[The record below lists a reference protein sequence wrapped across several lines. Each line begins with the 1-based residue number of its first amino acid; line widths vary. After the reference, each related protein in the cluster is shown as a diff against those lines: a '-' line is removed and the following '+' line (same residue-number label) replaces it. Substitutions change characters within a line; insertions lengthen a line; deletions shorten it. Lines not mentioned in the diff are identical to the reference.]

1 MPTKA
6 LSNKRAKFITTEV
19 KVRRVRITPEEA
31 AYILAE
37 MNTHNRG
44 FKPQHVRQYKAMML
58 SGEWKFNGDPI
69 RFSKKGVLLDGQ
81 NRLKAAAEL
90 GFTLECVLITGLDDE
105 VQSTM
110 DKNAKRLLSDE
121 FKLAGFRY
129 YNETAFVVRYA
140 YTYAAAGNFARS
152 KANPTEGD
160 LIKLGK
166 KHQEAIAHSVQIGN
180 TVYQQ
185 LRNMRGTLAGTL
197 HFLFAYVDDEDA
209 DVFFEKLRDGSG
221 LTEGDPILALR
232 KNLIQRKPVTNGGTD
247 RVEIAA
253 LTIKAFNTWRDG
265 NEAFKLSW
273 RPGGARPESFPAIN
287 GFNPEDIL

>member
-1 MPTKA
+1 MPTQA
-6 LSNKRAKFITTEV
+6 LSNKRAKFITKEV

-44 FKPQHVRQYKAMML
+44 FKAQHVRQYKAMML

-140 YTYAAAGNFARS
+140 YTYATAGTFARS

-166 KHQEAIAHSVQIGN
+166 KHQESIAHSVQIGN

-185 LRNMRGTLAGTL
+185 LRNMRATLAGTL

-209 DVFFEKLRDGSG
+209 DVFFDKLRDGSG

-265 NEAFKLSW
+265 GEAFKLSW
-273 RPGGARPESFPAIN
+273 RPGGARPEPFPTIN